1 MKKLSLR
8 SIGIIGFL
16 IFAIFFYFTFG
27 VPGYVETLG
36 KNFIEKKVQERID
49 LKIDSI
55 SSTAFDF
62 KNKEGA
68 LAKIAGKLLES
79 NEQKIEKVKLQL
91 KNKAYE
97 QMASAIAE
105 VRDLDCECREKYS
118 KMIKDGFEFENA
130 SLQFANEKLQDFTK
144 TKYMQVSE
152 DLKRDV
158 RIFTGSN
165 MLVFLLLVLVSFLK
179 PQAIGHLFLPA
190 TLLAVATVICSYLYI
205 FNQDWLLTI
214 IYSNYWGFAYLAYVG
229 VVFLFLCDIVF
240 NKGRITTEIL
250 NGILN
255 ALGSA
260 ASFVPC

>member
-1 MKKLSLR
+1 MKKITLR
-8 SIGIIGFL
+8 SIGITGFL
-16 IFAIFFYFTFG
+16 IFATFFYFTFS

-36 KNFIEKKVQERID
+36 KSFIEKQIQK
-49 LKIDSI
+49 KIDTKIESI
-55 SSTAFDF
+55 SFTATDF

-68 LAKIAGKLLES
+68 FAKIAGKLLES
-79 NEQKIEKVKLQL
+79 NEQRIEKIKAQL

-97 QMASAIAE
+97 QMATAIAE
-105 VRDLDCECREKYS
+105 IRDLDCECREKYS
-118 KMIKDGFEFENA
+118 NMIKEGFEFEHA
-130 SLQFANEKLQDFTK
+130 GLQIANEKLQDFTK
-144 TKYMQVSE
+144 TKYMEVAE

-190 TLLAVATVICSYLYI
+190 TLLAASTVICSYFYI

-229 VVFLFLCDIVF
+229 VVFIFLCDIVF
-240 NKGRITTEIL
+240 NKGRVTTEIL
-250 NGILN
+250 NAILN